1 MEEKDLKSMI
11 ESILMEMVGNKPVE
25 AAEPAR
31 TEAPVQQTAVAEPV
45 LAELAQTTQP
55 AEEETDSGE
64 YLDDITEVDL
74 RKLLLVPDPADREG
88 YMKMKAKTPARLG
101 VWRAGPRYKTF
112 TSLRFRADHA
122 AAQDAVFSYV
132 SEEFVK
138 EMNLVAVETMCRDKD
153 EYITRPDLG
162 RQFSTDTI
170 EYMKKHTTKQA
181 KVQMMVGDGLSSAA
195 IEANLR
201 DIVPAIEQGLKM
213 YGIEVGNIL
222 FVKHCRVPSMD
233 MVGEATEADVVCLL
247 VGERPGLVTAES
259 MSAYIAY
266 KPTVGMPEARR
277 TVISNIHS
285 GGTPAV
291 EAGAHIAELIK
302 TMIERQASG
311 IDLKL

>member
-1 MEEKDLKSMI
+1 MNEKELKSMI
-11 ESILMEMVGNKPVE
+11 ESILSQMMDSPKE
-25 AAEPAR
+25 AAATQEVVSQEIVTQAI
-31 TEAPVQQTAVAEPV
+31 AASAQQH
-45 LAELAQTTQP
+45 Q
-55 AEEETDSGE
+55 EESMISDE
-64 YLDDITEVDL
+64 YLDDITEIDI
-74 RKLLLVPDPADREG
+74 KGQLLIPDPEDREG
-88 YMKMKAKTPARLG
+88 YLKMKERTPARLG
-101 VWRAGPRYKTF
+101 IWRAGPRYKTS

-132 SEEFVK
+132 PEEFVK
-138 EMNLVAVETMCRDKD
+138 EMNLVSIATLCKDKD

-162 RQFSTDTI
+162 RQLSSETI
-170 EYMKKHTTKQA
+170 QYVKQNTTQFA
-181 KVQMMVGDGLSSAA
+181 KVQLVVGDGLSSAA

-201 DIVPAIEQGLKM
+201 DILPSITQGLKM
-213 YGIEVGNIL
+213 YGIELGNIL

-233 MVGEATEADVVCLL
+233 VIGDITGADVVCLL

-259 MSAYIAY
+259 MSAYVAY

-277 TVISNIHS
+277 TVISNIHQ

-302 TMIERQASG
+302 TMIEKKASG